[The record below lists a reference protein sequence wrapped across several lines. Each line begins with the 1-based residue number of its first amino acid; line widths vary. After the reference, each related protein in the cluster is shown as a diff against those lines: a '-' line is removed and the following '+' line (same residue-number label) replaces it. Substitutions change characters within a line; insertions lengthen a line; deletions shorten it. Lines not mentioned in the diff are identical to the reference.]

1 MTRRRIRDEEG
12 PELIEGAREAP
23 AAVARVPEDTPAL
36 MRDPRLL
43 APQGDNV
50 RATLARAVQ
59 QGHGNTAFGRMLMRD
74 PTAAAP
80 PKVAHKTGK
89 EVDDALDASPFFA
102 KLVEAKHK
110 AGTKAEG
117 NVLIHNN
124 ADFVKAY
131 VEMAL
136 TKSNPATGKV
146 FTEAEAT
153 ARAENVNAF
162 QDKGKI
168 HVHENRGEA
177 STTVHES
184 IHLFD
189 AGTAWTVK
197 VGYNVN
203 EGATEYFTKKL
214 CAEISLTRGSGYYR
228 SQHASVVKLVG
239 VANETRLADAYF
251 NGKLAELE
259 AAVDAAKTAGTW
271 AKWLAFMKADKYSEA
286 DALL

>member
-1 MTRRRIRDEEG
+1 MQ
-12 PELIEGAREAP
+12 
-23 AAVARVPEDTPAL
+23 
-36 MRDPRLL
+36 DPRIL
-43 APQGDNV
+43 ARQSDSV
-50 RATLARAVQ
+50 RATLARSVQ
-59 QGHGNTAFGRMLMRD
+59 QGHGNTAFGRMLMRE
-74 PTAAAP
+74 PTATAP
-80 PKVAHKTGK
+80 PKIAHKTGK
-89 EVDDALDASPFFA
+89 EIDDALDASPFFA

-117 NVLIHNN
+117 NVQIHNN

-131 VEMAL
+131 VAMAL

-153 ARAENVNAF
+153 ARAENVSAF
-162 QDKGKI
+162 QDKGAI
-168 HVHENRGEA
+168 HVHENRGEP

-203 EGATEYFTKKL
+203 EGATEFFTKKL
-214 CAEISLTRGSGYYR
+214 CAEISLPRGSGYYR

-239 VANETRLADAYF
+239 VASENRLAAAYF

-259 AAVDAAKTAGTW
+259 AAVDAAKGAGTW
-271 AKWLAFMKADKYSEA
+271 AKWLAFMKADKYTEA